1 MRANAGVLALSAAVS
16 AVAIGGTISVNTLA
30 DRVLKAESR
39 LAVVQGHVLTL
50 EADILKL
57 RARIEK
63 TEVDDLLAFQVISSH
78 GRRLRRFERAI
89 PIEVR

>member
-50 EADILKL
+50 EADVVRL
-57 RARIEK
+57 RTRVEK
-63 TEVDDLLAFQVISSH
+63 TEADDMVAFGVLASH